1 MARRVQGWA
10 AGSRLLFG
18 NCVFGTGTS
27 PSRRAECWPVSPQ
40 GFCSFKTITEHS
52 LRTPKR
58 ASLLEE
64 GSDILWET
72 ELGSQIQGWI
82 KALPQD
88 TLPLKAP
95 EGSSSREK
103 VELRAQPGR
112 VPSGRQTKASGAGG
126 MCVCF
131 FVQKLSHTKYLLR
144 VSCDR
149 GRGEWKDAC
158 G

>member
-1 MARRVQGWA
+1 MAGRVQGWA

-27 PSRRAECWPVSPQ
+27 PSRRAEGWPVSPQ

-64 GSDILWET
+64 GSDILWEI
-72 ELGSQIQGWI
+72 ELGGQIHGWI

-103 VELRAQPGR
+103 VELRAQPGC
-112 VPSGRQTKASGAGG
+112 VPAGRQTKASGAGG
-126 MCVCF
+126 MCVFLCSETLTHQVF
-131 FVQKLSHTKYLLR
+131 TEGLL
-144 VSCDR
+144 
-149 GRGEWKDAC
+149 
-158 G
+158 